1 MLWSYSPPGT
11 VPQGD
16 QESGGPRVVSS
27 PERGRFLVL
36 TTSTLSRHTFAMARK
51 LRIQYEGA
59 IYHVMNRGDH
69 REDIF
74 RNDKDREL
82 FLETLGE
89 ACAKTDWQIHSLCL
103 MRNHFHLVVETPK
116 ANLVDGMKW
125 LLGTYTARFNRRHKL
140 FGHLFSGRYKALF
153 VDGSGNGYLKTVCDY
168 VHLNAARAKLLSA
181 KEKLRAFR
189 WSSYGEYLKAKEQRL
204 PWLRVDRLLGE
215 HGIAKDT
222 PAGRD
227 QFEARMEWRRAS
239 EDCEDF
245 KEVERGWCLGSE
257 AFRKELLAQ
266 MSQQAGAEHYGREI
280 RESSQGKAERIIA
293 EELKRNGLGRIGSG
307 ATSKRRCAEAKNW
320 LAPAAANNDDTG
332 VDCAAVADGN
342 QNALLASALL

>member
-1 MLWSYSPPGT
+1 MPY
-11 VPQGD
+11 
-16 QESGGPRVVSS
+16 
-27 PERGRFLVL
+27 
-36 TTSTLSRHTFAMARK
+36 FAMARK

-74 RNDKDREL
+74 RGDKDRKL
-82 FLETLGE
+82 FIETLGQ
-89 ACAKTDWQIHSLCL
+89 ACAKTDWQIHAWCL
-103 MRNHFHLVVETPK
+103 MSNHFHLVVETPK

-125 LLGTYTARFNRRHKL
+125 LLGTYTSRFNRRHKL
-140 FGHLFSGRYKALF
+140 FGHLFSGRYKSLF

-189 WSSYGEYLKAKEQRL
+189 WSSYGEYRKAKGQRL

-215 HGIAKDT
+215 HGIPKDT
-222 PAGRD
+222 AAGRE

-266 MSQQAGAEHYGREI
+266 MSEQAGAEHYGREI
-280 RESSQGKAERIIA
+280 RESAQGKAERIVA
-293 EELKRNGLGRIGSG
+293 EELKRMGWEESDLERHRKG
-307 ATSKRRCAEAKNW
+307 APQKLKIALRLRQQTTMT
-320 LAPAAANNDDTG
+320 LAWIAQRLQMGTKTHLSH
-332 VDCAAVADGN
+332 
-342 QNALLASALL
+342 LLYWNERGKS